1 MLVAKVLTFVW
12 YATTIV
18 EVIHNGWALDNRSLT
33 ALAIASLW
41 HAVVVVLEYLKE
53 IR

>member
-12 YATTIV
+12 YATTIA
-18 EVIHNGWALDNRSLT
+18 EVILNGGVLDNRSLT

-53 IR
+53 LQ